1 MSNQLP
7 HSILLAGNPNS
18 GKTTLFNLLTGL
30 RHKTAN
36 YPGVTVE
43 TRSGTV
49 KMYNSSSGGFDQLPC
64 IDLPGVY
71 SLVPDSADEEAAVK
85 AIQGQLPHA
94 AGSVLLY
101 VADTTNLPRSLDLFF
116 QLRELGFRMLFILNM
131 ADLAAR
137 SGIVTDTAALEQ
149 WLQCPVLSINSRG
162 GTALKQIKDA
172 IRNSSALP
180 QHAPPTPDASEISAH
195 VAAYW
200 KRPRFNPAAFLQK
213 ADVYLMHPV
222 WGILIFMLLMSLV
235 FQAVFA
241 WASYPMEWIETGMAA
256 LSSFIAGQL
265 PPGVFTDLLTEGI
278 LAGVSGVLVFIPQ
291 IAFLFLFVAI
301 MEESGYMAR
310 VSFLFDRFMRRFGL
324 NGRSTIALIG
334 GAACAVPSIL
344 SARTISNRKERL
356 ITIFVTP
363 LMSCS
368 ARLPVYTVL
377 IALVVPDQR
386 YFIFNLQ
393 GMVLMGLYVAGIAS
407 ALGTAWLLNLLFPGK
422 ETGFLMMELPFYK
435 RPHWTG
441 VFDTVRS
448 KVMTFVLDAG
458 KIIVAISIVLWVLAS
473 YGPAARMNDIEKR
486 YAALEQSEENKN
498 RKAAEKLENSYAG
511 IMGKKLEPA
520 IRPLGF
526 DWKIGIALITSFA
539 AREVFVGTMSTL
551 YSVGSEDEARLTEK
565 LHEQKRADGTPVF
578 TLGVSVAL
586 MLFYAFAMQ
595 CMSTFA
601 VVKRET
607 QSWRIP
613 AAQFVY
619 MALLAWISAFI
630 AYILLS

>member
-1 MSNQLP
+1 MSNPFP
-7 HSILLAGNPNS
+7 HTILLAGNPNS
-18 GKTTLFNLLTGL
+18 GKTTLFNQLTGL

-43 TRSGTV
+43 TRSGSV
-49 KMYNSSSGGFDQLPC
+49 KLLNDKGVFEQIPC
-64 IDLPGVY
+64 VDLPGVY
-71 SLVPDSADEEAAVK
+71 SLNPDSADEEVAVK
-85 AIQGQLPHA
+85 AIRERVAGA
-94 AGSVLLY
+94 AEALLLY
-101 VADTTNLPRSLDLFF
+101 VADSTNLPRSLDLFF
-116 QLRELGFRMLFILNM
+116 QLRALGFRMVFVMNM
-131 ADLAAR
+131 ADLAER
-137 SGIVTDTAALEQ
+137 SGIQTDTAALSE
-149 WLQCPVLSINSRG
+149 WLQCPVLSVNSRG
-162 GTALKQIKDA
+162 NKAVNQIKDA
-172 IRNSSALP
+172 IRHSAALP
-180 QHAPPTPDASEISAH
+180 HIALPSPGAEDIRRKTEEIWKSPRINWAH
-195 VAAYW
+195 
-200 KRPRFNPAAFLQK
+200 FLQK
-213 ADVYLMHPV
+213 ADSWLMHPF
-222 WGILIFMLLMSLV
+222 WGVLIFMAIMTLV
-235 FQAVFA
+235 FQSVFA
-241 WASYPMEWIETGMAA
+241 WASYPMDWIEGGMAW
-256 LSSFIAGQL
+256 LTTQIAGVL
-265 PPGVFTDLLTEGI
+265 PAGVFTDLLTQGI
-278 LAGVSGVLVFIPQ
+278 LAGITGVLVFIPQ
-291 IAFLFLFVAI
+291 IAFLFLFIAI

-377 IALVVPDQR
+377 IALVVPDER
-386 YFIFNLQ
+386 IFIFNVQ
-393 GMVLMGLYVAGIAS
+393 GLVLMGLYLAGIVG
-407 ALGTAWLLNLLFPGK
+407 ALGTAWLLNLFFPGK
-422 ETGFLMMELPFYK
+422 ETGFLIMELPFYK

-441 VFDTVRS
+441 IFDTVKS
-448 KVMTFVLDAG
+448 KVSTFVFDAG

-473 YGPAARMNDIEKR
+473 YGPPARMRAVDER
-486 YAALEQSEENKN
+486 YASLPQTEETEN
-498 RKAAEKLENSYAG
+498 RKASEKLEHSYAG
-511 IMGKKLEPA
+511 IMGKVAEPL

-551 YSVGSEDEARLTEK
+551 YSVGSEDETRLTEK
-565 LHEQKRADGTPVF
+565 LSEQKRADGTPVF

-607 QSWRIP
+607 QSWWIP
-613 AAQFVY
+613 LAQFAY
-619 MALLAWISAFI
+619 MTLLAWGSAFL
-630 AYILLS
+630 AYVILS